1 MTVVNDDLMAALVF
15 VDPGREDQRAAV
27 RADKREAATMHLH
40 LLDLK
45 LNFAVAGRIAV
56 PGPAPP
62 AGSHD
67 LSRRNSAQLVHVA
80 AGDDDVVSVLV
91 DVGAVGQN
99 DDSAAHGDESNSQ
112 PDHSR

>member
-1 MTVVNDDLMAALVF
+1 MAELVF
-15 VDPGREDQRAAV
+15 VDPAREDHRAAI
-27 RADKREAATMHLH
+27 RADKREAAAAQLH
-40 LLDLK
+40 LLDLE
-45 LNFAVAGRIAV
+45 LDLAVAGRIAV

-62 AGSHD
+62 ARRHD
-67 LSRRNSAQLVHVA
+67 LSRRNPAQLVHVP
-80 AGDDDVVSVLV
+80 AGDDDVVPVLV